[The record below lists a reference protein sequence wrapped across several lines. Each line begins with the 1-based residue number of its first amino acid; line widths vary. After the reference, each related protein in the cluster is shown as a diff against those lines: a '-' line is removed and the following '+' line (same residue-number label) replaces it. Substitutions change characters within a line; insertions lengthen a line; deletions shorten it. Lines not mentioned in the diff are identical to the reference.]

1 MNLADISQI
10 AQTLGS
16 AAVVASLIFVGVQIR
31 QNTKVTR
38 AESHHAVSEA
48 LNQVNLLWARS
59 SEASRIWL
67 AGMNDIGALTPE
79 DRWRFDA
86 MMRAYLHV
94 CESMYTQAALGA
106 GDYGIVVAE
115 EDGIKAVFS
124 SNGIREWWGEN
135 PFGFSPEFRR
145 YVEKLTNPESPESK
159 N

>member
-1 MNLADISQI
+1 M
-10 AQTLGS
+10 
-16 AAVVASLIFVGVQIR
+16 
-31 QNTKVTR
+31 
-38 AESHHAVSEA
+38 
-48 LNQVNLLWARS
+48 
-59 SEASRIWL
+59 
-67 AGMNDIGALTPE
+67 GALTPE